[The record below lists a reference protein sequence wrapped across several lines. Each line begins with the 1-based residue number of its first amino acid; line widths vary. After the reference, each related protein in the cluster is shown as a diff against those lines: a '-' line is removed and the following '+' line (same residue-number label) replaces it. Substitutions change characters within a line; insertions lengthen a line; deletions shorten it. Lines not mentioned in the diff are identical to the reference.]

1 MSKAYDYDS
10 DIVSDL
16 HKDARGFRPREGF
29 WDTWKM
35 ASDDERQDIWDDLL
49 RELDIRFAEDQRRER
64 EAVSRFDSG
73 LELIQ
78 ATMACERE
86 EAIMH
91 FVASLNLDK
100 YDLMYGGSYI
110 CFELGL
116 PYSME
121 KEFEPAVKAL
131 LAKMEMESA

>member
-1 MSKAYDYDS
+1 MSYTFDA

-29 WDTWKM
+29 WGHWNLST
-35 ASDDERQDIWDDLL
+35 SDEKQAIWDGLL
-49 RELDIRFAEDQRRER
+49 RELDERFAEDQRRER

-78 ATMACERE
+78 ATFACDRE
-86 EAIMH
+86 EAIVH
-91 FVASLNLDK
+91 FVESLKLDK
-100 YDLMYGGSYI
+100 YDLMYGRSYI
-110 CFELGL
+110 CFDLGL

-121 KEFEPAVKAL
+121 KEFEPAIKAL
-131 LAKMEMESA
+131 LAKMEVEA

>member
-1 MSKAYDYDS
+1 MSYTFDA

-29 WDTWKM
+29 WSHWNLST
-35 ASDDERQDIWDDLL
+35 SDEKQAIWDGLL
-49 RELDIRFAEDQRRER
+49 RELDERFAEDQRRER

-78 ATMACERE
+78 ATFACDRE
-86 EAIMH
+86 EAIVH
-91 FVASLNLDK
+91 FVESLKLDK

-110 CFELGL
+110 CFDLGL

-121 KEFEPAVKAL
+121 KEFEPAIKAL
-131 LAKMEMESA
+131 LAKMETESA

>member
-1 MSKAYDYDS
+1 MSYTFDA

-29 WDTWKM
+29 WNHWNLSTN
-35 ASDDERQDIWDDLL
+35 DEKQAIWDGLL
-49 RELDIRFAEDQRRER
+49 RELDERFAEDQRRER

-86 EAIMH
+86 EAIVH
-91 FVASLNLDK
+91 FVESLKLSEI
-100 YDLMYGGSYI
+100 DLRYGGSYI
-110 CFELGL
+110 CYDLGL
-116 PYSME
+116 PYEMAS
-121 KEFEPAVKAL
+121 EFQPAIDAL
-131 LAKMEMESA
+131 LAKMEVEA